1 MALASQVL
9 KYNYVVIQPIGGTAI
24 DLTAHLQYIEYFENI
39 MSPTISMNMKISST
53 FNFVSKLPIRG
64 GERIAMEVETLSGIF
79 KFGTIEKD
87 QGIVPDSGELYVYKI
102 ENLDQP
108 TTAQSFTLK
117 ITSPE
122 YFANETS
129 RCTKKYKLAKIDAHI
144 KDILGNVM
152 KVDPDKFAKDGLI
165 ESTTNSYSFIGNTK
179 KPFHT
184 ISWLCPKAIKG
195 LKQGVSGS
203 GEQAKTVGTAGY
215 LFFENKKGFNF
226 KSIESLVARTRKSE
240 GESSENADAKIRGEE
255 IHGPYLHPGMGAMG
269 NAYKLE
275 ENFKINYFHINRGS
289 DIRKALSVGQFSNK
303 TIFFNSLT
311 HAVSQYDYK
320 LFEQVE
326 NKLGNENDADGSK
339 LPVPLINIEAGV
351 LAGLGTDK
359 QLKNLT
365 SRYMFKMSDHGTL
378 GIGTDGFQTS
388 GIDEADQAKSIS
400 RYNALFS
407 QSVDIQV
414 PCNTTLKV
422 GDLIN
427 CVFPELKDG
436 QSSEKDAKASGN
448 YLIVR
453 LNHHFQTNSSYTSL
467 NLVRDS
473 YGYAKVGSSQN
484 QKKVYES
491 NREKQRRLRANQFK

>member
-102 ENLDQP
+102 EHLDQP

-129 RCTKKYKLAKIDAHI
+129 RCTKKYKLAKIHVHI

-195 LKQGVSGS
+195 SKQGVSGE

-226 KSIESLVARTRKSE
+226 KSIESLVARTRKGE

-275 ENFKINYFHINRGS
+275 ENFKINHFHVNRGT
-289 DIRKALSVGQFSNK
+289 DIRKALAVGQYANR
-303 TIFFNSLT
+303 TVFFDSLT
-311 HAVSQYDYK
+311 HVVSNYNYNLLPKDKKKKDDGALQNQLGDDDENIVGISSDLSSANSR
-320 LFEQVE
+320 LFVR
-326 NKLGNENDADGSK
+326 
-339 LPVPLINIEAGV
+339 I
-351 LAGLGTDK
+351 
-359 QLKNLT
+359 
-365 SRYMFKMSDHGTL
+365 SDHGTL
-378 GIGTDGFQTS
+378 GVGAQGFETS
-388 GIDEADQAKSIS
+388 GIDQAYQAKAAS
-400 RYNALFS
+400 RYNQLFS
-407 QSVDIQV
+407 QSIDIQI
-414 PCNTTLKV
+414 PLNTRIKV

-427 CVFPELKDG
+427 CVFPEMKQG
-436 QSSEKDAKASGN
+436 MSSELDQSASGN
-448 YLIVR
+448 YLVTR
-453 LNHHFQTNSSYTSL
+453 LNHHIQPNASFSSL

-473 YGYAKVGSSQN
+473 YGYSKIQPSYEGVTTQELVDIDNSRYGNSVPPGS
-484 QKKVYES
+484 
-491 NREKQRRLRANQFK
+491 F

>member
-39 MSPTISMNMKISST
+39 MSPTISMNMKISSS
-53 FNFVSKLPIRG
+53 FNFVSRLPIRG
-64 GERIAMEVETLSGIF
+64 GEMIAMEVETLSGTL
-79 KFGTIEKD
+79 KFGTVEKN
-87 QGIVPDSGELYVYKI
+87 QGIVPGSGELYVYKL

-108 TTAQSFTLK
+108 SMAQSFTLK

-122 YFANETS
+122 FFTNETS
-129 RCTKKYKLAKIDAHI
+129 RCMKKYKSATIDIHVR
-144 KDILGNVM
+144 DILTNTM
-152 KVDPDKFAKDGLI
+152 RIDPNKFDDLI

-195 LKQGVSGS
+195 SKQGVSGE

-226 KSIESLVARTRKSE
+226 KSIESLVARTRKGE

-275 ENFKINYFHINRGS
+275 ENFKINHFHVNRGT
-289 DIRKALSVGQFSNK
+289 DIRKALAVGQYANR
-303 TIFFNSLT
+303 TVFFDSLT
-311 HAVSQYDYK
+311 HVVSNYNYNLLPKDKKKKDDGALQNQLGDDDENIVGISSDLSSANSR
-320 LFEQVE
+320 LFVR
-326 NKLGNENDADGSK
+326 
-339 LPVPLINIEAGV
+339 I
-351 LAGLGTDK
+351 
-359 QLKNLT
+359 
-365 SRYMFKMSDHGTL
+365 SDHGTL
-378 GIGTDGFQTS
+378 GVGAQGFETS
-388 GIDEADQAKSIS
+388 GIDQAYQAKAAS
-400 RYNALFS
+400 RYNQLFS
-407 QSVDIQV
+407 QSIDIQI
-414 PCNTTLKV
+414 PLNTRIKV

-427 CVFPELKDG
+427 CVFPEMKQG
-436 QSSEKDAKASGN
+436 MSSELDQSASGN
-448 YLIVR
+448 YLVTR
-453 LNHHFQTNSSYTSL
+453 LNHHIQPNASFSSL

-473 YGYAKVGSSQN
+473 YGYSKIQPSYEGVTTQELVDIDNSRYGNSVPPGS
-484 QKKVYES
+484 
-491 NREKQRRLRANQFK
+491 F

>member
-9 KYNYVVIQPIGGTAI
+9 KYNYVVIQPIGVTAI

-184 ISWLCPKAIKG
+184 INWLCSKAIKG
-195 LKQGVSGS
+195 SKQGVSGE
-203 GEQAKTVGTAGY
+203 GQQAKAVGTAGY
-215 LFFENKKGFNF
+215 LFFENQEGFNF
-226 KSIESLVARTRKSE
+226 KSIESLVSRTRKGSE
-240 GESSENADAKIRGEE
+240 SADAKQIGIE
-255 IHGPYLHPGMGAMG
+255 IHGPYIQPGKGAVG
-269 NAYKLE
+269 NLYKAE
-275 ENFKINYFHINRGS
+275 ENFKINHFHVNRGT
-289 DIRKALSVGQFSNK
+289 DIRKALAVGQYANK
-303 TIFFNSLT
+303 TIFFDSLS
-311 HAVSQYDYK
+311 HVVSVYDYK
-320 LFEQVE
+320 LLGEDGLE
-326 NKLGNENDADGSK
+326 NQLGSDDEKEESSNE
-339 LPVPLINIEAGV
+339 
-351 LAGLGTDK
+351 
-359 QLKNLT
+359 LKMLN
-365 SRYMFKMSDHGTL
+365 SRLFVRISDHGTL

-388 GIDEADQAKSIS
+388 GIDQAYQAKAAS
-400 RYNALFS
+400 RYNQLFS

-414 PCNTTLKV
+414 PLNTNIKV

-427 CVFPELKDG
+427 CEFPEMDQG
-436 QSSEKDAKASGN
+436 RSSELDQSASGN
-448 YLIVR
+448 YLVAR
-453 LNHHFQTNSSYTSL
+453 LNHHIQPNASFSSL

-473 YGYAKVGSSQN
+473 YGYSKIKPSYDGLSTQELVDIDNSRYGNTVPSGSFN
-484 QKKVYES
+484 ITK
-491 NREKQRRLRANQFK
+491 